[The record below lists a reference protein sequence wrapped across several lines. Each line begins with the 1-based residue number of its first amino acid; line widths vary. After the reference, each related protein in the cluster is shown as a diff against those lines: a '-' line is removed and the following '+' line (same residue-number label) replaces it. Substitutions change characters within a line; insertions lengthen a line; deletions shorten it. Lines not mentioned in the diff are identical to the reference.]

1 MKNKFLITA
10 FIIAIL
16 IRTAVISQGNDFLIS
31 ENIVFDDAFIFIK
44 IAKNLQAG
52 NGFSFNGIEPTT
64 GAPPLWP
71 FLLSLFPL
79 SGSGAAQIA
88 SAISSGLF
96 ILSAIFVRRIFVK
109 FFEERFANIF
119 LIIYLFNPFFVLLS
133 LNGME
138 TSLYIF
144 AFSIL
149 FWYYFKFKENPTN
162 TKIILFSL
170 AGAMTI
176 FAREEGI
183 FAFLACLIDYFFS
196 EKKKLPIF
204 KCILFL
210 SIFYSPLLI
219 WRFLTFGEITS
230 SNLFLLLNTHWLKQY
245 GALQNMG
252 ALILHGSLLNFATG
266 SIILAFLGILMKPEL
281 FRALKPIW
289 IFVAINILF
298 YSFIAPVGVFRYQ
311 FPSEL
316 FFISGIA
323 SLFFLII
330 ERTSQ
335 ISYKKFL
342 AILIFGVYFFYQF
355 LNAFMIWSVLQYTG
369 DGEIFWS
376 NKDYAF
382 REAAEFANENLPK
395 GSVVALNH
403 IGTFSW
409 FYNGRTVDSLGK
421 VDYKVVQATN
431 DGKLKEFIESKGA
444 VYIVDLFKVLE
455 FEKIDKSDIIFSK
468 DIHMTMGE
476 SPLGYLRGDRGA
488 VGWYVAIVKLNN
500 NTVKLLQN

>member
-1 MKNKFLITA
+1 MKNRFFITA

-16 IRTAVISQGNDFLIS
+16 IRAAIVSQGSDFLIS
-31 ENIVFDDAFIFIK
+31 KNIVFDDAFIFIK

-52 NGFSFNGIEPTT
+52 NGFSFDGINPTT
-64 GAPPLWP
+64 GAPPLWS
-71 FLLSLFPL
+71 FLLSIFPL
-79 SGSGAAQIA
+79 SGSSAAQVA
-88 SAISSGLF
+88 SAVSGSLF
-96 ILSAIFVRRIFVK
+96 ILSAIFVRRIFLR
-109 FFEERFANIF
+109 FFEEQFANIF
-119 LIIYLFNPFFVLLS
+119 LIIYLFNPFFILLG

-162 TKIILFSL
+162 MRIIIFSL
-170 AGAMTI
+170 AGAITI

-196 EKKKLPIF
+196 EKKRLPIF

-210 SIFYSPLLI
+210 SVFYSPLVI

-266 SIILAFLGILMKPEL
+266 SLILASLGILMKPEL

-298 YSFIAPVGVFRYQ
+298 YSFVAPIGVFRYQ

-323 SLFFLII
+323 SLFFIII
-330 ERTSQ
+330 EKTTQ

-342 AILIFGVYFFYQF
+342 AIFIFGTYFFYQF

-382 REAAEFANENLPK
+382 REAAEFASENLPK

-409 FYNGRTVDSLGK
+409 FYNGKTVDSLGK

-431 DGKLKEFIESKGA
+431 EGRLKEFIESKGA
-444 VYIVDLFKVLE
+444 TYIVDLFKVSE
-455 FEKIDKSDIIFSK
+455 YEKIDKSDIIFSK
-468 DIHMTMGE
+468 DIRTTMGE

-488 VGWYVAIVKLNN
+488 VSWYVAVVKLNE
-500 NTVKLLQN
+500 NTVNLLET